1 MCMPVPST
9 LRYEN
14 FCLQQIDQQTPD
26 FCGRCSIR
34 IIHLISI
41 PVSIIT
47 TLFDSIVGCVPCTD
61 PHNLRTSDSLLLR
74 PVVSIIKM
82 LNPDAEMGEQ
92 WTNNPNLKQNITHGT
107 GIQKED
113 YLKMRDRIKWDA
125 IRGGE
130 RCGPV
135 MGIAGAM
142 IGKAIDFSQASNFFV
157 KHVISRTLGL
167 LGGIALIIG
176 NIVDPIL
183 GLIAAGAAIISAFA
197 TMVSAGYW
205 EWKGVNAF
213 VVTNMPGSRNLV
225 HLGIGIYLTVLGAI
239 APSKID

>member
-1 MCMPVPST
+1 MCMTVPST

-47 TLFDSIVGCVPCTD
+47 TLFDTIVGCVPCTD
-61 PHNLRTSDSLLLR
+61 PHNLRTSDSILLR

-82 LNPDAEMGEQ
+82 LNPDAEMGGQ
-92 WTNNPNLKQNITHGT
+92 WTNNPNLKQDITT
-107 GIQKED
+107 GNGIKKER
-113 YLKMRDRIKWDA
+113 YLKMRDRIQWDA

-135 MGIAGAM
+135 MAVAGA
-142 IGKAIDFSQASNFFV
+142 IIETAINFSSSSNSFLR
-157 KHVISRTLGL
+157 HVVSRTLGL
-167 LGGIALIIG
+167 LGGIAMIIG
-176 NIVDPIL
+176 NIIDPIL
-183 GLIAAGAAIISAFA
+183 GLLAACAAIISA
-197 TMVSAGYW
+197 GY
-205 EWKGVNAF
+205 VDCINAF
-213 VVTNMPGSRNLV
+213 VVTNMPGTRNLV
-225 HLGIGIYLTVLGAI
+225 HLGIGMYLTFWGLI
-239 APSKID
+239 AP